1 MVDRRHLR
9 ADLLVSENRR
19 RMIMSDTP
27 EDHEAAIAG
36 PDDAETEAE
45 RKARLLKAGI
55 GIGVG
60 SAALVA
66 ALLYANKPIA
76 RRRTSPTHPPIDRD

>member
-1 MVDRRHLR
+1 
-9 ADLLVSENRR
+9 
-19 RMIMSDTP
+19 MSDMP

-45 RKARLLKAGI
+45 RKARLIKAGI

-66 ALLYANKPIA
+66 ALLYANKSRKKKDKPV
-76 RRRTSPTHPPIDRD
+76 HPPIDRD

>member
-1 MVDRRHLR
+1 
-9 ADLLVSENRR
+9 
-19 RMIMSDTP
+19 MSDTP

-36 PDDAETEAE
+36 PNDEETEAE
-45 RKARLLKAGI
+45 RKARMIKAGI

-66 ALLYANKPIA
+66 ALLYANSNRKKKAVPA
-76 RRRTSPTHPPIDRD
+76 HPPVDRD